1 MSKYSDMLT
10 TNECLF
16 SFNRTSSNVVMFS
29 RDVLKND
36 LIEMANG
43 VDKDSLVYTKHEES
57 VFVAKILQRS
67 RGTLKLKL
75 NFDDNQNEP
84 DLSNRAENIVDKN
97 IDFGKEFETNGTYL
111 IQKVYCKQ
119 RTKRNMIFIDLKG
132 PNVKKA
138 TLLATIDLG

>member
-1 MSKYSDMLT
+1 
-10 TNECLF
+10 
-16 SFNRTSSNVVMFS
+16 MFS
-29 RDVLKND
+29 RDVLTND
-36 LIEMANG
+36 LIKMANG
-43 VDKDSLVYTKHEES
+43 DAKDSLVYTKYEES